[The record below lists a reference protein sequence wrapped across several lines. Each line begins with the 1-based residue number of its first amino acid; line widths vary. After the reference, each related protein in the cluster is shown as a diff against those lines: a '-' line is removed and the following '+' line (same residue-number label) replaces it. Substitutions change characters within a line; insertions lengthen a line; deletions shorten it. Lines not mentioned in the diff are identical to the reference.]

1 MVSPREMVSSS
12 QVALANVADPRDGR
26 WSVPD
31 GWQQGRGAWG
41 GLVIAALV
49 RSAEAAEAQAG
60 SPGRAVRSV
69 SAQIVA
75 PVLVGDTVVT
85 TREVRRG
92 SSTSTWSVEILA
104 DDVPAVSAS
113 VVFGDPRRGDPIVH
127 GAPTPPSAPEW
138 SQIASIELGPPLAPD
153 FLQHLTMRPVSGLP
167 YSGSDEDILVW
178 LGYPQ
183 GRFDAAS
190 LLGLVDGPWPVPLV
204 RITQPRPMAT
214 LSFMAN
220 LLLDP
225 EEVDSTQPL
234 LFSSQMLGEHD
245 GYVTE
250 RRHLWTPDGRLAVEN
265 LQLITIIK

>member
-1 MVSPREMVSSS
+1 MESRT
-12 QVALANVADPRDGR
+12 QVALAHAADPRDGR

-49 RSAEAAEAQAG
+49 RAAEAAEAQVG

-75 PVLVGDTVVT
+75 PVLVGDAGVT

-92 SSTSTWSVEILA
+92 SSTSTWAVEITVEEA
-104 DDVPAVSAS
+104 TAVSAS
-113 VVFGDPRRGDPIVH
+113 VVFGDPRRGEPIAH
-127 GAPTPPSAPEW
+127 QPGEPPTAPDWSGMAPV
-138 SQIASIELGPPLAPD
+138 ELGPPLAPA
-153 FLQHLTMRPVSGLP
+153 FLQHLTMRPISGFP
-167 YSGSDEDILVW
+167 YSGSTDDILVW

-183 GRFDAAS
+183 GDFDAGS
-190 LLGLVDGPWPVPLV
+190 LLGLVDGPWPVPLA
-204 RITQPRPMAT
+204 RITEPRPMAT

-220 LLLDP
+220 LLIDP
-225 EEVDSTQPL
+225 REVDPAQPL
-234 LFSSQMLGEHD
+234 LFCSQMLGEQA

-250 RRHLWTPDGRLAVEN
+250 RRQLWTADGRLAVEN
-265 LQLITIIK
+265 LQLITIIA